1 LKNRQKY
8 QVSSHAEFALQRR
21 RVLAGLGA
29 AALLIISGCGT
40 LRRQSELDA
49 AFSDLDELL
58 AQAQEPEAEQLA
70 AVASSI
76 KASARLLIQNHEQFI
91 ENFNEEASKRSVSA
105 AELEQKVVDYD
116 RRRREHRNQ
125 LLQLQDELH
134 EQMPPELWPEALA
147 ILNRKGQ
154 SIGSHNLSES

>member
-21 RVLAGLGA
+21 KVLAGLGA
-29 AALLIISGCGT
+29 VALLILSGCGT

-70 AVASSI
+70 AIVSSI
-76 KASARLLIQNHEQFI
+76 RASARLLIQNHEQFI
-91 ENFNEEASKRSVSA
+91 ENFNVEASKRSVSA

-125 LLQLQDELH
+125 LLQWQDELH